1 VLAGLNPSEIRDVIP
16 VIHAIRDA
24 GVTILLIEH
33 VMQAVMSLSDYT
45 WVLNQGAI
53 IAEGPRRM
61 WSPIPMSSKPISAR
75 AWRNASPSGRQPVL
89 EVSNLRSRI
98 RCGRGVAR
106 HRLVHQQGR
115 DRDAAGVQR
124 RRQDDV
130 LSGNVSGLM
139 QPWSGSITFEGQTD
153 CRVYAA
159 GDCRRGLIQVPEGR
173 HVFPNMTVR
182 ENLELGSYRRGKS
195 NRTRNIEHVAEI
207 FPRLRERFSQNAGTL
222 SGGEQQMLA
231 IGRGM
236 MAEPQLLILDEP
248 SIGLSP
254 LLVEEMFSPD
264 QAAQHR
270 RDLTILLVEQNVLQ
284 SMEIA
289 DRAFVMENGEIK
301 LSGIPAD
308 LMDDPELQRSYLGLA

>member
-1 VLAGLNPSEIRDVIP
+1 
-16 VIHAIRDA
+16 
-24 GVTILLIEH
+24 
-33 VMQAVMSLSDYT
+33 
-45 WVLNQGAI
+45 
-53 IAEGPRRM
+53 
-61 WSPIPMSSKPISAR
+61 
-75 AWRNASPSGRQPVL
+75 VL
-89 EVSNLRSRI
+89 EVSNLRA
-98 RCGRGVAR
+98 GYGAVEVLRGIDLSISKGEIVT
-106 HRLVHQQGR
+106 LLGSN
-115 DRDAAGVQR
+115 GVGKTTFSS
-124 RRQDDV
+124 V
-130 LSGNVSGLM
+130 VSGLM
-139 QPWSGSITFEGQTD
+139 QPWSGSITFEGKPI
-153 CRVYAA
+153 A
-159 GDCRRGLIQVPEGR
+159 GLTPQAIVDEGLIQVPEGR

-254 LLVEEMFSPD
+254 LLVEEMFSLIKQLNTD
-264 QAAQHR
+264 G
-270 RDLTILLVEQNVLQ
+270 LTILLVEQNVLQ